1 MFIETIMGSPTK
13 IKVLR
18 VLLETKIAY
27 SLVDIETLTGL
38 SIGAVHK
45 VALGIAKEGI
55 ATVKK
60 GKGKLRYYQ
69 VNREN
74 RYANILSA
82 MFEYE
87 KAGRRSLPVHIWNV
101 LETLCSHLKNE
112 FKSINDIVLYGSMA
126 RGEFRINSDI
136 DLLVVTEN
144 DFEDEAEVRKV
155 CNRKKIKNEIRPVFV
170 TQKELA
176 LGREKDADFYEN
188 VYKEGMRLI

>member
-1 MFIETIMGSPTK
+1 
-13 IKVLR
+13 
-18 VLLETKIAY
+18 
-27 SLVDIETLTGL
+27 
-38 SIGAVHK
+38 
-45 VALGIAKEGI
+45 
-55 ATVKK
+55 
-60 GKGKLRYYQ
+60 
-69 VNREN
+69 
-74 RYANILSA
+74 
-82 MFEYE
+82 
-87 KAGRRSLPVHIWNV
+87 
-101 LETLCSHLKNE
+101 
-112 FKSINDIVLYGSMA
+112 MA